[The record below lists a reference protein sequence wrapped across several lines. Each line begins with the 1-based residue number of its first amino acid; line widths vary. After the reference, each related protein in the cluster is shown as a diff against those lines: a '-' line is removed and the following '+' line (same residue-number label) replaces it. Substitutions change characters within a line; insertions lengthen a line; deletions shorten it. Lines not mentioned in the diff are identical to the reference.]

1 MTNLIT
7 ESTSNIINE
16 LLDDIKENIIQINDS
31 CRFSTNPLVRTIK
44 RFAFYFVFSRTNSIE
59 FC

>member
-16 LLDDIKENIIQINDS
+16 LLDDIKENIIQISDN
-31 CRFSTNPLVRTIK
+31 CT
-44 RFAFYFVFSRTNSIE
+44 
-59 FC
+59 